1 MKVQQFDALL
11 VGAGYSRFYDPKK
24 CWIRDCM
31 SRCDAA
37 DEVNE
42 HGIGSVILGRC
53 RSRHQPTE
61 LRKASLK
68 SLLATLLQASDFRRM
83 GITFDSSELVLPPVT
98 SFHSPFSG
106 SFQVLPAARNL
117 GSIARLLQMQVACSL

>member
-1 MKVQQFDALL
+1 MKVQQFDALV

-24 CWIRDCM
+24 LLDQGLHCM

-61 LRKASLK
+61 LRNASLK
-68 SLLATLLQASDFRRM
+68 SPLATLLQAGDFRRM
-83 GITFDSSELVLPPVT
+83 GHYF
-98 SFHSPFSG
+98 
-106 SFQVLPAARNL
+106 
-117 GSIARLLQMQVACSL
+117 